1 MFRFE
6 DPIYLYLLVL
16 IPILALIRFVSY
28 RNQRKRLRQFGD
40 PELLKQL
47 MPDVSRFRPLVKFW
61 VLLGALALLIVM
73 LARPQLGTKISNEK
87 RVGIETIIAMDIS
100 NSMLAEDVVPSRLDR
115 SKMMVENLVD
125 HFTNDKIGLIVFA
138 GDAFVQ
144 LPITSDYVSA
154 KMFLSSISPSMMA
167 SQGTDIARAIEMA
180 THSFTQ
186 EEGIG
191 KAIIV
196 ITDGEDH
203 EGGALEAAKAAKD
216 EGMRVYVLGV
226 GSVNGAPIPVSGTGD
241 YMKDNTGN
249 TVMSALN
256 EDMCKQVA
264 QAGGGAYI
272 HVENNSAA
280 QQQLDNELDKLA
292 KKETTTAVYSE
303 FDEQFQA
310 VGILVLLLLIV
321 EICILDRRNPLIKRL
336 SLFKRKGVSNQ
347 ESVVRSKMLMIL
359 FFLLTPISYLLF
371 PDSCLQTPV
380 SAQTDRQ
387 YIRQGNKLFRSGDY
401 PNAEVSYRKAIEKNP
416 KNPQAVFNLGNAL
429 MAQKK
434 DSAAVMQFDSATKL
448 ETNPLRKA
456 KAYHNVG
463 VICQSHKMYG
473 EAIEAYKSALRLNP
487 ADDETRYNL
496 VLCKHQQ
503 KKQQQNQQQNQQG
516 NNDQKQDDK
525 KDQQNKDQQK
535 DKQEDKKQQEQPKP
549 QMSKENAEQLLN
561 AAIQNEKQTQDKL
574 NKAQQQPQR
583 RTTLKNW

>member
-28 RNQRKRLRQFGD
+28 RNQRKRLRKFGD
-40 PELLKQL
+40 PELLMQL
-47 MPDVSRFRPLVKFW
+47 MPDVSRFRPSVKFW

-73 LARPQLGTKISNEK
+73 LARPQLGTKISHEK

-167 SQGTDIARAIEMA
+167 SQGTDIARAIDMA

-216 EGMRVYVLGV
+216 MGMRVYVLGV
-226 GSVNGAPIPVSGTGD
+226 GSVNGAPIPISGTGD
-241 YMKDNTGN
+241 YMKDRTGN

-280 QQQLDNELDKLA
+280 QQQLDNELDKLS
-292 KKETTTAVYSE
+292 KKETSTTVYSE

-310 VGILVLLLLIV
+310 VGILVLLLLII
-321 EICILDRRNPLIKRL
+321 EICILDRRNPLLKNL
-336 SLFKRKGVSNQ
+336 SLFKRVLLIISLISCFSPLTSN
-347 ESVVRSKMLMIL
+347 
-359 FFLLTPISYLLF
+359 
-371 PDSCLQTPV
+371 
-380 SAQTDRQ
+380 AQTDRQ
-387 YIRQGNKLFRSGDY
+387 YIRQGNKLFHSGDY

-434 DSAAVMQFDSATKL
+434 DSAAVVQFESASKL

-456 KAYHNVG
+456 KAFHNMG
-463 VICQSHKMYG
+463 VVCQSHKMYG

-503 KKQQQNQQQNQQG
+503 QKQQQNQQQNQQG
-516 NNDQKQDDK
+516 NNDDKKDDK
-525 KDQQNKDQQK
+525 KDQKQDQQKDQQK
-535 DKQEDKKQQEQPKP
+535 DKQDDKKQEQQKP

-574 NKAQQQPQR
+574 KKAQQQPQR
-583 RTTLKNW
+583 RSTLKNW

>member
-1 MFRFE
+1 
-6 DPIYLYLLVL
+6 
-16 IPILALIRFVSY
+16 
-28 RNQRKRLRQFGD
+28 
-40 PELLKQL
+40 
-47 MPDVSRFRPLVKFW
+47 MPDVSRFRPSVKFW
-61 VLLGALALLIVM
+61 LLLGALALMIVM
-73 LARPQLGTKISNEK
+73 LARPQMGTKINHEK

-100 NSMLAEDVVPSRLDR
+100 NSMRAEDIIPSRLDR
-115 SKMMVENLVD
+115 SKMMIENLVD
-125 HFTNDKIGLIVFA
+125 HFSNDKIGLIVFA

-154 KMFLSSISPSMMA
+154 KMFLSSIDPSMIA
-167 SQGTDIARAIEMA
+167 TQGTDIARAIEMA

-203 EGGALEAAKAAKD
+203 EGGALQAAEAAKDA
-216 EGMRVYVLGV
+216 GMRVYVLGV
-226 GSVNGAPIPVSGTGD
+226 GSVNGAPIPIPGTGG
-241 YMKDNTGN
+241 YMTDRSGN

-280 QQQLDNELDKLA
+280 QQQLDSELDKLA
-292 KKETTTAVYSE
+292 KKETTTTIYSE

-310 VGILVLLLLIV
+310 VGVLVLLFLII
-321 EICILDRRNPLIKRL
+321 EICVLDRRNPLLKNL
-336 SLFKRKGVSNQ
+336 SLFKRGERREVQ
-347 ESVVRSKMLMIL
+347 ARLIL
-359 FFLLTPISYLLF
+359 LAVISLSSCFSPLTSM
-371 PDSCLQTPV
+371 
-380 SAQTDRQ
+380 AQTDRQ

-416 KNPQAVFNLGNAL
+416 RNPQAVFNLGNAL

-434 DSAAVMQFDSATKL
+434 DSAAVVQFENASKL

-456 KAYHNVG
+456 KAYHNMG
-463 VICQSHKMYG
+463 VVCQSHKMYG
-473 EAIEAYKSALRLNP
+473 EAIEAYKNALRLNP
-487 ADDETRYNL
+487 EDNETRYNL

-503 KKQQQNQQQNQQG
+503 QKQQQKQQQNQQG
-516 NNDQKQDDK
+516 NDDKKQDNK
-525 KDQQNKDQQK
+525 KDQQKQDQQK
-535 DKQEDKKQQEQPKP
+535 DQQDDKKQQEQPKP

-574 NKAQQQPQR
+574 QKAQQQPQR
-583 RTTLKNW
+583 RSIQNNW

>member
-6 DPIYLYLLVL
+6 SPIYLYLLVL
-16 IPILALIRFVSY
+16 IPLLALIRYLSY
-28 RNQRKRLRQFGD
+28 RNQKKRLRKFGE
-40 PELLKQL
+40 PSLLKAL
-47 MPDVSRFRPLVKFW
+47 MPDVSRFRPSVKFW
-61 VLLGALALLIVM
+61 ILQGALALLIVM
-73 LARPQLGTKISNEK
+73 LARPQMGTKINHEK

-100 NSMLAEDVVPSRLDR
+100 NSMRAEDIVPSRLDR

-154 KMFLSSISPSMMA
+154 KMFLSSIDPSMMA

-180 THSFTQ
+180 SHSFTQ

-203 EGGALEAAKAAKD
+203 EGGAVEAAEAAKKN
-216 EGMRVYVLGV
+216 GMRVYVLGV
-226 GSVNGAPIPVSGTGD
+226 GSTQGAPIPVPGTGN
-241 YMKDNTGN
+241 YMQDNTGN

-280 QQQLDNELDKLA
+280 QEQLDNELDKLA
-292 KKETTTAVYSE
+292 KKETSTAVYSE

-310 VGILVLLLLIV
+310 FGVLALLLLIL
-321 EICILDRRNPLIKRL
+321 EICIFDRRNPLLKHV
-336 SLFKRKGVSNQ
+336 SLFGKRKVAI
-347 ESVVRSKMLMIL
+347 M
-359 FFLLTPISYLLF
+359 LLF
-371 PDSCLQTPV
+371 LTALSVT
-380 SAQTDRQ
+380 AQTDRQ
-387 YIRQGNKLFRSGDY
+387 YIRQGNKLFRMGDY
-401 PNAEVSYRKAIEKNP
+401 PNAEVSYRKAIEQNP
-416 KNPQAVFNLGNAL
+416 KNPQASFNLGNAL

-434 DSAAVMQFDSATKL
+434 DSAAVTQFENASRL

-456 KAYHNVG
+456 QSFHNIG
-463 VICQSHKMYG
+463 VICQTHKMYG

-487 ADDETRYNL
+487 NDDETRYNL
-496 VLCKHQQ
+496 VLCKHQ
-503 KKQQQNQQQNQQG
+503 K
-516 NNDQKQDDK
+516 QKQDQQKQNQGQNNDDQK
-525 KDQQNKDQQK
+525 KDNQKKDDQQK
-535 DKQEDKKQQEQPKP
+535 DQNSDKQDDKKQQEQQKP
-549 QMSKENAEQLLN
+549 QMSKDNAEQLLN

-574 NKAQQQPQR
+574 KKAQQQPQR
-583 RTTLKNW
+583 RTNQKNW

>member
-28 RNQRKRLRQFGD
+28 RNQRKRLRKFGD
-40 PELLKQL
+40 PQLLKEL
-47 MPDVSRFRPLVKFW
+47 MPDVSRFRPSVKFW
-61 VLLGALALLIVM
+61 LLLGALALLIVM
-73 LARPQLGTKISNEK
+73 LARPQMGTKISHEK

-125 HFTNDKIGLIVFA
+125 HFSNDKIGLIVFA

-154 KMFLSSISPSMMA
+154 KMFLSSIDPSMMA
-167 SQGTDIARAIEMA
+167 TQGTDIARAIEMA

-196 ITDGEDH
+196 ITDGENH
-203 EGGALEAAKAAKD
+203 EGGAVEAAEAAKD
-216 EGMRVYVLGV
+216 LGMRVYVLGV
-226 GSVNGAPIPVSGTGD
+226 GSANGAPIPITGTGD
-241 YMKDNTGN
+241 YMKDRTGN

-256 EDMCKQVA
+256 EEMCKQVA

-292 KKETTTAVYSE
+292 KKETSTAVYSE

-310 VGILVLLLLIV
+310 VGILAILLLIL
-321 EICILDRRNPLIKRL
+321 EICILDRRNPLLKRVT
-336 SLFKRKGVSNQ
+336 LFGRKKAVAILL
-347 ESVVRSKMLMIL
+347 LMMAM
-359 FFLLTPISYLLF
+359 SA
-371 PDSCLQTPV
+371 

-401 PNAEVSYRKAIEKNP
+401 PNAEVAYRKAIEKNP
-416 KNPQAVFNLGNAL
+416 KNPQAVYNLGNAL

-434 DSAAVMQFDSATKL
+434 DSAAVVQFESASKL

-456 KAYHNVG
+456 KAFHNMG
-463 VICQSHKMYG
+463 VVCQSHKMYG
-473 EAIEAYKSALRLNP
+473 EAIEAYKNALRLNP
-487 ADDETRYNL
+487 NDDETRYNL

-503 KKQQQNQQQNQQG
+503 QKQQQNQQNQNQQG
-516 NNDQKQDDK
+516 NDDQKKDDK
-525 KDQQNKDQQK
+525 KDQQKQDQQQ
-535 DKQEDKKQQEQPKP
+535 DKQDKKQQEQPKP

-574 NKAQQQPQR
+574 KKAQQQPQR
-583 RTTLKNW
+583 RAIQNNW